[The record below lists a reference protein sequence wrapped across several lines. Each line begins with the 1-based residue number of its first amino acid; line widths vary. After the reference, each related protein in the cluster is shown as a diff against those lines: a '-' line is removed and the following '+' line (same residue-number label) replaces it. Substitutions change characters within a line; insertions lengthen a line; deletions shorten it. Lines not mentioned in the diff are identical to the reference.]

1 MGLIIFLFLII
12 TFEPETLESH
22 PKYQKTDF
30 SLVSNKSLSKILPSS
45 SLGPGPD
52 EVGKRG
58 LKVFHLWRH
67 LQKNH
72 NPQKFFIA
80 DAMTCRVFKGWNSS
94 LAQSATGTFPHK
106 DTCKLLYF
114 SLNILGKLT

>member
-58 LKVFHLWRH
+58 LKVFHL
-67 LQKNH
+67 
-72 NPQKFFIA
+72 
-80 DAMTCRVFKGWNSS
+80 
-94 LAQSATGTFPHK
+94 
-106 DTCKLLYF
+106 
-114 SLNILGKLT
+114 